1 MKSSGIGHR
10 ADSFFRWIVVLLAA
24 LALATW
30 IVRSP
35 VRIAHWPSMVAQDRL
50 DHRLLMP
57 CAWQRATI
65 PTVLRFDPPMG
76 GEHGALAYNAQ
87 RFLEM
92 NEKRG
97 GPHLGDDLNG
107 IGGGDS
113 DLGDPV
119 RSVADG
125 LVMYAG
131 VPSPGWGGTIV
142 VAHRLADGRTLH
154 SMHAHLDRIEAGVGE
169 LVARGQL
176 IGTVGTAG
184 GLYLAHLHFEMR
196 DSDQADIGPGYSFN
210 PMNRLDPTATVAAL
224 RGAVEADLSPSPL
237 AAVLASRP
245 EAR

>member
-10 ADSFFRWIVVLLAA
+10 ADSFFRWIGVLLAA
-24 LALATW
+24 SALATW
-30 IVRSP
+30 IVRPP
-35 VRIAHWPSMVAQDRL
+35 VRITHRLSMVAEDRL

-57 CAWQRATI
+57 CAWQRARI
-65 PTVLRFDPPMG
+65 PTALRFDPPMG

-113 DLGDPV
+113 DFGDPV

-125 LVMYAG
+125 LVLYAG
-131 VPSPGWGGTIV
+131 VPSPGWGGTVV
-142 VAHRLADGRTLH
+142 VAHRLAEGRTLH
-154 SMHAHLDRIEAGVGE
+154 SMHAHLDRIEAGVGD
-169 LVARGQL
+169 LVARGQV
-176 IGTVGTAG
+176 IGTVGSAR

-196 DSDQADIGPGYSFN
+196 DSDQVDIGPGYSFH
-210 PMNRLDPTATVAAL
+210 PMNRLDPTATIAAL
-224 RGAVEADLSPSPL
+224 RGAAESDLSPSPM
-237 AAVLASRP
+237 AAVRASRP
-245 EAR
+245 ETR